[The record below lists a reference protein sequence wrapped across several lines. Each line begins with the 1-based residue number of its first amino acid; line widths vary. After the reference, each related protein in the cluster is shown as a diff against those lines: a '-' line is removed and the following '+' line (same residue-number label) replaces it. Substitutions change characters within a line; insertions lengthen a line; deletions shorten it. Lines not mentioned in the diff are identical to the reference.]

1 MGVWFAHAHITAGGA
16 HAANEDMGQVMRKI
30 SSGTCTTRSLSGLGS
45 VPVGD
50 WPRHNWG
57 CYERLRGPF
66 SPSRDVGRS
75 SKTVTECNWVRFLC
89 VCAQYTPQVNMVATL
104 TTHTVITFTV
114 TRTLPPG
121 SDIIAYLFHPED
133 LNSTG
138 LYASLAPYTGQHTL
152 LGDPSASARRTF
164 GTQDLAPWHSA
175 EAPPPVELS
184 GASRLMVATS
194 LQRRAVEALIDDEP
208 LDLSQL
214 LVVGRAQ
221 SADSDERRSVSSESS
236 LSSCGTSE
244 SSQASAGDP
253 SSGRLTDPFT
263 LQETFGRSFDVGT
276 PYEVPVPRR
285 PRERS
290 LLPCH
295 ICGKIF
301 DRPSLLKRHMRT
313 HTGEKPH
320 ICEVCGKGFSTSSS
334 LNTHR
339 RIHSGEK
346 PHQCGTCGK
355 RFTASSNLYYHKM
368 THIKDKPHKCGVCG
382 RSFPTPG
389 DLRCHTFVHTGQWPH
404 RCPVCSKGFSKL
416 TNLRNH
422 LLLHSGK
429 WGVVVNGVKTGDTGS
444 TNNAALTH
452 AMLKLD
458 VENMK
463 KSTFEALQNKRH
475 DIILKRAQ

>member
-1 MGVWFAHAHITAGGA
+1 MVVTLQ
-16 HAANEDMGQVMRKI
+16 AALELMRKK
-30 SSGTCTTRSLSGLGS
+30 S
-45 VPVGD
+45 
-50 WPRHNWG
+50 N
-57 CYERLRGPF
+57 
-66 SPSRDVGRS
+66 
-75 SKTVTECNWVRFLC
+75 
-89 VCAQYTPQVNMVATL
+89 
-104 TTHTVITFTV
+104 
-114 TRTLPPG
+114 
-121 SDIIAYLFHPED
+121 
-133 LNSTG
+133 
-138 LYASLAPYTGQHTL
+138 
-152 LGDPSASARRTF
+152 
-164 GTQDLAPWHSA
+164 
-175 EAPPPVELS
+175 
-184 GASRLMVATS
+184 
-194 LQRRAVEALIDDEP
+194 EP

-236 LSSCGTSE
+236 VSSCGASE

-253 SSGRLTDPFT
+253 SSGSSIYQYLFSPSLPPPPSHPTRRLTDPFT
-263 LQETFGRSFDVGT
+263 LQETFGRSYDVGA
-276 PYEVPVPRR
+276 PYEAPAPRR

-422 LLLHSGK
+422 LLLHSG
-429 WGVVVNGVKTGDTGS
+429 VKTGDTGS
-444 TNNAALTH
+444 TSNTALTH
-452 AMLKLD
+452 AML
-458 VENMK
+458 
-463 KSTFEALQNKRH
+463 
-475 DIILKRAQ
+475 